1 MIGMRLII
9 GIVVSACVGKTVRA
23 ISMLM
28 NVETIEGRN
37 IGWCIEG
44 QMEELC
50 IENDSFIWGVVELYD
65 SGNFRVGGASV
76 HQSVCIG
83 RCIHHI
89 PANGKRIR

>member
-23 ISMLM
+23 ISLLM

-37 IGWCIEG
+37 IGWRMEG
-44 QMEELC
+44 QMEKLC
-50 IENDSFIWGVVELYD
+50 IENNSFIWGVVKLDD
-65 SGNFRVGGASV
+65 SGNFRVGGTSV

-83 RCIHHI
+83 RYIHHI

>member
-23 ISMLM
+23 ISLLM

-44 QMEELC
+44 QMEKLC
-50 IENDSFIWGVVELYD
+50 IENNSYIWGVVKLD
-65 SGNFRVGGASV
+65 DVGDFRVGGTSV
-76 HQSVCIG
+76 NKSV
-83 RCIHHI
+83 
-89 PANGKRIR
+89 